1 MTGSFGGGGAKR
13 RLIPKLQEFSFPETP
28 RALLGASG
36 DAAEEHKPHSG
47 LPLWVVPAAQP
58 TRGLTPLAGR
68 GADLRRG
75 LACLLALMFTAA
87 VSAFGLG
94 EEALKFGGSS
104 GWKQFSLRDGVI
116 ELENVRANKVLA
128 LSSVEKKADP
138 SLDMELS
145 FDEGGGEFFIDS
157 AGNYTLLASG
167 AVHAA
172 ETAWARLGGGAAVFS
187 GALNTAERGESAEAP
202 IVVRARRPG
211 ALFSGGRNVGDFSI
225 EFWLYPGGMENGEEA
240 LSWTAQAG
248 NGANTYKNQSLSCAV
263 SKNRVEWLVKNFFFA
278 PAGESMDVRLASS
291 SPLVP
296 KRWSHHLLR
305 FDADAGLLEYL
316 VNGVL
321 EDLVY
326 TTSSGR
332 EGGDVFLP
340 VIGECGSFLLGRRF
354 DGMMDNFRVYS
365 RFVDKAGLGR
375 YPQNGT
381 VQSAAIDLGSQ
392 NSTVLR
398 VNASGGAY
406 SASGGTRQ
414 TIPGQTG
421 DFNFPG
427 GAQIQFFIR
436 ASDSPYNWKSEAW
449 RTFTPGEP
457 LNTVRGRYIELAAR
471 LYPGGDSET
480 TPYLEEVDIVFARKA
495 APEPPPHFGAAA
507 RDGGVEL
514 SWRPSR
520 DESAAGY
527 IVYYGTASGDYFGEG
542 ASAGPSPI
550 DVGKRLSVSID
561 NLVNGILYY
570 FSVSAYDDLGQ
581 PGNYSREIS
590 ARPLRMTE

>member
-1 MTGSFGGGGAKR
+1 MNVWARPS
-13 RLIPKLQEFSFPETP
+13 LPVL
-28 RALLGASG
+28 AS
-36 DAAEEHKPHSG
+36 
-47 LPLWVVPAAQP
+47 
-58 TRGLTPLAGR
+58 
-68 GADLRRG
+68 
-75 LACLLALMFTAA
+75 MFIAA

-94 EEALKFGGSS
+94 EETLKFGGKA

-116 ELENVRANKVLA
+116 ELENVRAGKVLA
-128 LSSVEKKADP
+128 LNSAERSYDE
-138 SLDMELS
+138 SLDMALS

-157 AGNYTLLASG
+157 TGNYTLTASK

-172 ETAWARLGGGAAVFS
+172 ETAWARFGGGAAVFS
-187 GALNTAERGESAEAP
+187 GALGTAETGGAAEAP

-211 ALFSGGRNVGDFSI
+211 ALFSEGRNIGDFSI

-240 LSWTAQAG
+240 LSWTASAG
-248 NGANTYKNQSLSCAV
+248 NGANSYKNQSLSCAM
-263 SKNRVEWLVKNFFFA
+263 SKNRTEWLVKNFFFSPTA
-278 PAGESMDVRLASS
+278 ESMDLRLASFA
-291 SPLVP
+291 PLVP
-296 KRWSHHLLR
+296 KRWSRHLLR
-305 FDADAGLLEYL
+305 FDADTGLLEYL

-332 EGGDVFLP
+332 EGGDIFLP
-340 VIGECGSFLLGRRF
+340 VIGERGSFFLGRRF
-354 DGMMDNFRVYS
+354 NGMMDNFRIYS
-365 RFVDKAGLGR
+365 RFVGEPGHGR
-375 YPQNGT
+375 YPQNGRA
-381 VQSAAIDLGSQ
+381 QSAAIDLGAQ

-398 VNASGGAY
+398 VNVSGGAY
-406 SASGGTRQ
+406 RTSGGNRQ
-414 TIPGQTG
+414 NIQAHAG

-436 ASDSPYNWKSEAW
+436 ASDSPYSWNPEAW

-457 LNTVRGRYIELAAR
+457 LGTVRGRYIELAAR
-471 LYPGGDSET
+471 FYPGGDSET
-480 TPYLEEVDIVFARKA
+480 TPYLEEIDLVFARKA
-495 APEPPPHFGAAA
+495 APEPPPRIVAAA
-507 RDGGVEL
+507 RDCGVEL

-542 ASAGPSPI
+542 SSSGPSPV
-550 DVGKRLSVSID
+550 DVGKRLSISID

-590 ARPLRMTE
+590 ARPLRITE